1 MAIRKIARMGHPVL
15 RQPTALVVDPTAPEV
30 ARLIADMFETMVDAE
45 GVGIAAPQVYESVKI
60 VMLYTPEDAARPDDL
75 RDKDL
80 AILINPVVTVLGESL
95 EEGWEGCLSVPGL
108 RGAVAR
114 PAHIGYRALGPDGQK
129 IEREARGFHARV
141 VQHECDHLAG
151 VLYPMQMNDMAKL
164 VFTSEWKHFAA
175 AEGLDETEGLG
186 DGEADPENDQ
196 EKE

>member
-15 RQPTALVVDPTAPEV
+15 RRPTALVVDPTAPDV
-30 ARLIADMFETMVDAE
+30 ARLIADMVETMVDAD
-45 GVGIAAPQVYESVKI
+45 GVGIAAPQVYEPLKI
-60 VMLYTPEDAARPDDL
+60 VMFYTPEDGARPDDL
-75 RDKDL
+75 RDRDL
-80 AILINPVVTVLGESL
+80 AILINPVVTVLGDSR

-114 PAHIGYRALGPDGQK
+114 PAHIGYRALAPDGRT

-141 VQHECDHLAG
+141 VQHECDHLDG
-151 VLYPMQMNDMAKL
+151 VLYPMQMDDMAKL

-175 AEGLDETEGLG
+175 AEGLG
-186 DGEADPENDQ
+186 DGEAGAEGDQ